1 MEFVEKLDEGI
12 DTLLFENGNNLSG
25 GQRQR
30 IALARALYK
39 EPSVLI
45 LDEATSALDN
55 KSEVLIQKALD
66 SLKDEMI
73 TITVAHRLSTTSR
86 CDFIYEIKDKK
97 IKVYTL
103 KLIKP
108 ENAYKIANYLRIVQ
122 MDEDKDIVKLASDL
136 LKSKS
141 NMLGGNSDNDT
152 K

>member
-1 MEFVEKLDEGI
+1 LEFVEKLDEGI

-73 TITVAHRLSTTSR
+73 TITVAHRLSTIENSDTILVFR
-86 CDFIYEIKDKK
+86 GGEIVCCD
-97 IKVYTL
+97 THQNLL
-103 KLIKP
+103 KECL
-108 ENAYKIANYLRIVQ
+108 EYQ
-122 MDEDKDIVKLASDL
+122 KLAKI
-136 LKSKS
+136 LKSV
-141 NMLGGNSDNDT
+141 
-152 K
+152 